1 MEACWVWAL
10 LQKVLE
16 GYRELVYVIWSEIM
30 GWIISVFV
38 SPIVSSIF
46 HYYSSTIIILLR
58 VIVITLFFWCLY
70 CSDNATF
77 GAGWVMALTAP
88 TTCGSYWVACI
99 ISHMMMKENFGI
111 GICCWRKCCI
121 MNVYSSTRLRCLL
134 MTCCWMLAFPPPD
147 FLVSLMRCK
156 ETTRSRSLSS
166 NTYHIAY
173 YGVSIIVVGWLQ

>member
-38 SPIVSSIF
+38 SPIVVSSIF

-134 MTCCWMLAFPPPD
+134 MTCCWMLASPPPD
-147 FLVSLMRCK
+147 FLVAHEM
-156 ETTRSRSLSS
+156 
-166 NTYHIAY
+166 
-173 YGVSIIVVGWLQ
+173 